1 MCCTDRLQ
9 IIMSL
14 GRASQ
19 KITQRINSNCQAMT
33 GHKFNIKDPDFLSK
47 YLKYSVK
54 IFALEIVCWTVCIK
68 VLE

>member
-19 KITQRINSNCQAMT
+19 KITRRINYNCQAMT
-33 GHKFNIKDPDFLSK
+33 GCKFNIKDPDFLRK
-47 YLKYSVK
+47 YLKCSVE

-68 VLE
+68 VIQ